1 MLVNMLI
8 ELVSD
13 LQFHIWFRFQYSS
26 QLESIS
32 LLALSV
38 LVTWV
43 FFLNELSTSCQIV
56 IQIKGGRH

>member
-38 LVTWV
+38 LVTCG
-43 FFLNELSTSCQIV
+43 FFSLMSCQQAV
-56 IQIKGGRH
+56 K